1 MIELEVSGKRERIR
15 PGLHICQLYNQRD
28 ELTQTTAAL
37 LRDGL
42 RGSDKCYFAGSAQR
56 VADLRKLLRAG
67 HFDVEGALAS
77 GQLQLCEE
85 RDELLREGRFDPYHL
100 LSTHLALIARALN
113 EGWQKVRA
121 VIDMGW
127 LAQEVATPE
136 QLLKYEAASDAVFT
150 FQGRP
155 IVALLQ
161 YNYAELPGEVVV
173 ELLKLHPIAVVGR
186 FIKRNPYYVNA
197 EDYMVKIIRRG
208 QPGPAG
214 HVGQPG
220 HTGLVGGRG
229 RRGRGAGRGG
239 DVGAP
244 SSPRR
249 LGGARRRLVDQAQ
262 GHPGPQGGRAAVL
275 VLRGGAAHRLPQEP

>member
-28 ELTQTTAAL
+28 ELTHTTAAL

-56 VADLRKLLRAG
+56 VADLHKLLRAG
-67 HFDVEGALAS
+67 HLDVEGALAS

-100 LSTHLALIARALN
+100 LSTHLALVARALN
-113 EGWQKVRA
+113 EGWQQVRA

-214 HVGQPG
+214 HVGRPG
-220 HTGLVGGRG
+220 HPGLVGA
-229 RRGRGAGRGG
+229 GAAGAAGQAAGLGAVAERGG
-239 DVGAP
+239 TLGRPQAP
-244 SSPRR
+244 VASA
-249 LGGARRRLVDQAQ
+249 ARD
-262 GHPGPQGGRAAVL
+262 AAS
-275 VLRGGAAHRLPQEP
+275 